1 MGGAANSRVLR
12 GKTMRI
18 ALLPLNSNGA
28 VAICAVGED
37 CASSFRPA
45 APMRYAGCIG
55 LEGKKRGVMDVIH
68 RSRKQSTCRADWFVM
83 AAVASMALTTTLLA
97 GQTGANN
104 ETAAELA
111 EAEAPLLIAAGTSI
125 ADYDGTH
132 SPAVA
137 EPEGADDAYVSELGL
152 PEVDGE
158 PLLGTSCCEPG
169 AASCCDARSAPR
181 LYVGGIIGASFATLA
196 LPPDDTINR
205 SLFTAGGTLG
215 VAFDRPL
222 GALRLEVE
230 GRGRDK
236 VSETVVDSDLN
247 FSITGEATDIWSATV
262 NVWRDFAPTDTVG
275 VYLGGGIGGGGY
287 RSVIAASEPF
297 PDLIS
302 ANDPTSAFAWQAGCG
317 LTYAIG
323 PRATLDLGYRFFAI
337 DETTAQ
343 GFDTLN
349 GPFSYR
355 TGFSASELLFT
366 LRVYEPFSSWW

>member
-1 MGGAANSRVLR
+1 MGG
-12 GKTMRI
+12 
-18 ALLPLNSNGA
+18 
-28 VAICAVGED
+28 
-37 CASSFRPA
+37 
-45 APMRYAGCIG
+45 
-55 LEGKKRGVMDVIH
+55 VMAVIH
-68 RSRKQSTCRADWFVM
+68 RSRKQGKPSAAWFAM
-83 AAVASMALTTTLLA
+83 AAVASMAITTALLA
-97 GQTGANN
+97 GQTRAND
-104 ETAAELA
+104 ETTGEPLEDA
-111 EAEAPLLIAAGTSI
+111 APLLIAAGTSI

-132 SPAVA
+132 SPTAA

-152 PEVDGE
+152 PEVAGE
-158 PLLGTSCCEPG
+158 PLLGTSCCEPM
-169 AASCCDARSAPR
+169 AARCCDARSAPR

-236 VSETVVDSDLN
+236 VSETVVDPDSN

-262 NVWRDFAPTDTVG
+262 NLWRDFAPTDTVG

-297 PDLIS
+297 ADQIS
-302 ANDPTSAFAWQAGCG
+302 VNDPNSAFAWQAGCG

-337 DETTAQ
+337 DESTAA
-343 GFDTLN
+343 GTVF
-349 GPFSYR
+349 GEPFSYR

-366 LRVYEPFSSWW
+366 LRVYEPFRGWW

>member
-1 MGGAANSRVLR
+1 M
-12 GKTMRI
+12 
-18 ALLPLNSNGA
+18 
-28 VAICAVGED
+28 D
-37 CASSFRPA
+37 AS
-45 APMRYAGCIG
+45 
-55 LEGKKRGVMDVIH
+55 D
-68 RSRKQSTCRADWFVM
+68 RSRQRSKTSAAWLVM
-83 AAVASMALTTTLLA
+83 AAVVTVAITMTLLA
-97 GQTGANN
+97 GQAWAND
-104 ETAAELA
+104 ETARELA

-132 SPAVA
+132 SPVAA
-137 EPEGADDAYVSELGL
+137 EPEGAGDAYVSELGL
-152 PEVDGE
+152 PDGVGE

-181 LYVGGIIGASFATLA
+181 LYVGGIIGASFGTLA

-222 GALRLEVE
+222 GAVRLEVE

-236 VSETVVDSDLN
+236 VSETVVDPDFN
-247 FSITGEATDIWSATV
+247 FSITGEATDIWSTTV
-262 NVWRDFAPTDTVG
+262 NLWRDFAPTDTVG

-297 PDLIS
+297 TDQIS
-302 ANDPTSAFAWQAGCG
+302 VNDPISAFAWQAGCG
-317 LTYAIG
+317 LTYAVT

-337 DETTAQ
+337 DESTAT
-343 GFDTLN
+343 GTAFDT
-349 GPFSYR
+349 PFSYR

-366 LRVYEPFSSWW
+366 LRVYEPFRGWW